1 MGWHKGSEA
10 RYAVKKIDG
19 NFIPTS
25 WEDAIS
31 IASKRM
37 QSGNT
42 AFVAGDLINME
53 ALYAASK
60 LSEYLGGTKVLGDF
74 DTSCSLN
81 GRSFYVGNGKIED
94 IDNVKNIILLGTN
107 PRKEASVINA
117 RIRKAWINGSNV
129 YRLGIEENLTYDVKE
144 LGRSF
149 FDLQIFLDKMSSK
162 KSFWTDTIF
171 LVGYSFLNS
180 KSSEAALNTVRSLVE
195 KYKSKFLVIHPNA
208 SAVGSLDLGFET
220 DNEVKQKLNKETEKQ
235 FII

>member
-1 MGWHKGSEA
+1 M
-10 RYAVKKIDG
+10 
-19 NFIPTS
+19 PTS

-31 IASKRM
+31 IASDKMRG
-37 QSGNT
+37 GNST
-42 AFVAGDLINME
+42 FVAGDLVSVE
-53 ALYAASK
+53 TLYAANK
-60 LSEYLGGTKVLGDF
+60 LSDYLGNAKVLGDF
-74 DTSCSLN
+74 DTSWPLN

-107 PRKEASVINA
+107 PRKEASVVNA
-117 RIRKAWINGSNV
+117 RIRKAWVNGAEV
-129 YRLGIEENLTYDVKE
+129 HRLGVEENLTYDVKE

-180 KSSEAALNTVRSLVE
+180 KSSEAALNAIRFFVE
-195 KYKSKFLVIHPNA
+195 KNKSKFLVIHPNA

-220 DNEVKQKLNKETEKQ
+220 YNKVKKELMK
-235 FII
+235 